1 MNRLIIAGSPRIDGR
16 SAHLANL
23 LFEACIEECP
33 EDELAYVPVSEV
45 NVSGCMGCG
54 ACFAL
59 ARGEK
64 LLGEEE
70 DEEGEGRE
78 EGEECEKKDAPAPQ
92 KSKQEIQFEHP
103 RRCVIDDDMSDIYEL
118 IDEAEELT
126 IVSPVYFAGPP
137 SQLKALLDRL
147 QPYFAA
153 SAAQRCAAK
162 EEGRPFKTAVK
173 PAVLHVVGE
182 GSDPH
187 GFAALVTIVQSA
199 LAVAGYKLE
208 TVLDWVGKIDEEGEI
223 LEEADVIDLLVEDD
237 EFVVADVEVVFGE
250 SEEADEERW
259 SGIAKEEDGSEND
272 SEEDALENDGI
283 NDDCR
288 PRLRLND
295 DQVKERG
302 RASSEAG
309 RSGGSR
315 GRTDKRSNKG
325 GTQTNNRNPRKENQ
339 AKAKKRHASNNNATS
354 AKKNTGK
361 PRASN
366 KKGGR
371 RG

>member
-23 LFEACIEECP
+23 LFEACIDECP

-59 ARGEK
+59 ARGER
-64 LLGEEE
+64 LPGEE
-70 DEEGEGRE
+70 DGEENE
-78 EGEECEKKDAPAPQ
+78 EGEEREEREKKDAPAPQ

-162 EEGRPFKTAVK
+162 EEGCSFKTAVK

-208 TVLDWVGKIDEEGEI
+208 TVLDWVGKIDEKGEI

-259 SGIAKEEDGSEND
+259 SGIAKEEDGPEGD
-272 SEEDALENDGI
+272 PEEDGGI
-283 NDDCR
+283 NDDRR

-309 RSGGSR
+309 RSGGSC
-315 GRTDKRSNKG
+315 GRTDKRSSKG

-361 PRASN
+361 ARASN

>member
-59 ARGEK
+59 ARGER
-64 LLGEEE
+64 LPGEEE

-237 EFVVADVEVVFGE
+237 EFVFADVEVVFGE

-259 SGIAKEEDGSEND
+259 SGIAKEGDDLEQDG
-272 SEEDALENDGI
+272 LENDGI
-283 NDDCR
+283 NDNRR

-315 GRTDKRSNKG
+315 GRTDKRSSKG

-354 AKKNTGK
+354 AKKNAGK

>member
-1 MNRLIIAGSPRIDGR
+1 MNRLIIAGSPRIEGR

-23 LFEACIEECP
+23 LFEACIDECP

-59 ARGEK
+59 ARGER
-64 LLGEEE
+64 LPGEE
-70 DEEGEGRE
+70 DEEPGAV
-78 EGEECEKKDAPAPQ
+78 EGEEKGAPAPQ

-103 RRCVIDDDMSDIYEL
+103 RRCAIDDDMSDIYEL

-153 SAAQRCAAK
+153 SAAKRCAAK

-237 EFVVADVEVVFGE
+237 EFVVADVEVVFGD

-259 SGIAKEEDGSEND
+259 SGIAKEDDPEDD
-272 SEEDALENDGI
+272 FEDDR
-283 NDDCR
+283 R
-288 PRLRLND
+288 PRLCLND

-339 AKAKKRHASNNNATS
+339 AKAKKRHASNNGATS

-361 PRASN
+361 SRASN